1 MHLSSR
7 PVKRWRVILVTAS
20 TERVRKSGV
29 YWVTKQALG
38 SASVTKTSTIAT
50 TRSGKASCLAGL
62 LAFAGL
68 CASAPGA
75 SLHAQQMYGADTQS
89 MILVPLLEELS
100 SGPLPSMRL
109 SMDRDPLTPR
119 DPDARSAAWAI
130 AVSGLS
136 ATDAHQLRESFGA
149 FYAPESVIAR
159 TAAGSEVR
167 VAIFDAEQPDW
178 VTAALAPSAL
188 DMPAWRFS
196 ANRPR
201 GRSMALR
208 YEGRFDSRGGDGE
221 LDIGLR
227 PRAGVSVGQSGSATE
242 FGATV
247 RVGHYVGDEHDS
259 GGWWFFAG
267 ADRQALI
274 YRPGDRRSMR
284 QTLTLQPYAMV
295 GDQQAG
301 LAMRVN
307 GVDLSLAY
315 VRRETSWSMPTQS
328 WDTSE
333 DFAAFSLTWR
343 R

>member
-1 MHLSSR
+1 M
-7 PVKRWRVILVTAS
+7 
-20 TERVRKSGV
+20 
-29 YWVTKQALG
+29 
-38 SASVTKTSTIAT
+38 TKTSTIAA
-50 TRSGKASCLAGL
+50 TRSGKASRLAGV

-68 CASAPGA
+68 CAGVPLA
-75 SLHAQQMYGADTQS
+75 SLHAQDMQSADTRA
-89 MILVPLLEELS
+89 MILNPLLEEMS

-109 SMDRDPLTPR
+109 SMDRGQLAPR
-119 DPDARSAAWAI
+119 GADARSAAWSI

-178 VTAALAPSAL
+178 VTAALTPSGL

-196 ANRPR
+196 ADRPR

-208 YEGRFDSRGGDGE
+208 YEGRFDSQGGDGE
-221 LDIGLR
+221 LDVGLR
-227 PRAGVSVGQSGSATE
+227 PRAGFSVGESGSATE

-247 RVGHYVGDEHDS
+247 RVGHYVGDDHEN

-274 YRPGDRRSMR
+274 YRPGDERTLR
-284 QTLTLQPYAMV
+284 QALTLQPYAMV

-301 LAMRVN
+301 LAMRVQ
-307 GVDLSLAY
+307 GLDLSVAY

-328 WDTSE
+328 WDTAE